1 MDDEKWLERRYYG
14 GDLPA
19 EAERALHA
27 VGLCWDDEQASE
39 AQIQRALAIAPRH
52 LAVHYGAYKFYYYR
66 RRLDEAL
73 PHVEAWVDE
82 AIRRNGLPSDWRA
95 VSSSDA
101 DFTHFD
107 SEPRVFLFSLRAM
120 GWLLARL
127 GRIEEGRA
135 ALAKVAALDP
145 QDQIRAR
152 RLIAILDQPDEEDDD
167 VGLPPGEGRPRPAL
181 ST

>member
-27 VGLCWDDEQASE
+27 VGLCWDDERASE
-39 AQIQRALAIAPRH
+39 EHIKQALKIAPNH
-52 LAVHYGAYKFYYYR
+52 LAVRYGAYKFYYYR

-82 AIRRNGLPSDWRA
+82 AIKRNHFPSDWRA
-95 VSSSDA
+95 VTADDA
-101 DFTHFD
+101 DFTNFD
-107 SEPRVFLFSLRAM
+107 GEPRAFLFALRAQ

-127 GRIEEGRA
+127 GRIEDGRA

-145 QDQIRAR
+145 QDQMRAR
-152 RLIAILDQPDEEDDD
+152 RLMAILDQPPEED
-167 VGLPPGEGRPRPAL
+167 EGDSSHAA
-181 ST
+181 